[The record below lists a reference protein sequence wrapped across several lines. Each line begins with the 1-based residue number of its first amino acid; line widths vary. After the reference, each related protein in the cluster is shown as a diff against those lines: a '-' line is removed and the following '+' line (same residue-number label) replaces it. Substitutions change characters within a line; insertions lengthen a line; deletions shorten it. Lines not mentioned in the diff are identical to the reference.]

1 MTVLVRKEFHKDEA
15 KLVVRFQYDKSMID
29 KVKQVPDAKWS
40 QSLKAWHIPFD
51 AGSLGELQTILGSEN
66 LELSA
71 EVEALFAKD
80 TALQEN
86 HNRLDRVKIDVVN
99 RKIRIFLPKN
109 DEDIQFIRGL
119 RYSRWHKNDYCWE
132 VPDYPG
138 NLDLIKDYFGER
150 IVALRLFDSMAVKAG
165 AKGQQAIKR
174 HEVLFLKT
182 KSGRVKVF
190 AFFNKALIHA
200 IKQIPYSRWDANNK
214 WWTIPYSEQF
224 MTTLKVVCE
233 DQKLEVI
240 VEEEPKTG
248 VATKKISPFDVP
260 NYRKV
265 PDSYIQKH
273 IELRNSPHTIKNYV
287 SAFEEFINYF
297 PRQEIDQ
304 INEPQILEYLR
315 YLVSERQVSVSY
327 QNVAINAI
335 KFYYEKVLKG
345 QRKFYFIDRPRRD
358 KVLPEVLNM
367 QEITAMIK
375 QTENIKHK
383 LVLMFGYGSG
393 LRLNEIN
400 KIRLSDIDRE
410 RMQLRV
416 KNGKGRK
423 DRYTKLAAK
432 ILPVLDEYI
441 AKERPEDLLFR
452 GATGGIYSDRS
463 IQQVVKQAAEKAGIG
478 KNVTPKTLRHTFATH
493 SLENGTDLRYI
504 QDMMGHAS
512 SKTTEIYTH
521 ITTKGFENI
530 KSPMDGLDI

>member
-1 MTVLVRKEFHKDEA
+1 MSIKVSKEIHKGEA
-15 KLVVRFQYDKSMID
+15 RIVVCFDYDKALIAKIKNIS
-29 KVKQVPDAKWS
+29 DAKWS
-40 QSLKAWHIPFD
+40 QSLKAWHVPHDKHILEKLIVLFD
-51 AGSLGELQTILGSEN
+51 NEKIS
-66 LELSA
+66 LSA
-71 EVEALFAKD
+71 EL
-80 TALQEN
+80 EN
-86 HNRLDRVKIDVVN
+86 LIKKELPEKKNSNMAQAVKIDVIN
-99 RKIRIFLPKN
+99 RKIRIYLPKN
-109 DEDIQFIRGL
+109 EDDIKFITGI
-119 RYSRWHKNDYCWE
+119 RYSRWHKGDFCWE

-138 NLDLIKDYFGER
+138 NLDLIKDYFAGR
-150 IVALRLFDSMAVKAG
+150 INSLNLFEAMDVKAVKTSM
-165 AKGQQAIKR
+165 QSIQR
-174 HEVLFLKT
+174 DEVLFLMT
-182 KSGRVKVF
+182 RSGRVKIF
-190 AFFNKALIHA
+190 AFFNKALIQA
-200 IKQIPYSRWDANNK
+200 IKEIPYHRWDAKNK
-214 WWTIPYSEQF
+214 WWTIPYSEVIMERIKAACEAHQ
-224 MTTLKVVCE
+224 LK
-233 DQKLEVI
+233 VI

-248 VATKKISPFDVP
+248 VAAKKISPFDVP

-265 PDSYIQKH
+265 PESYIQKH

-297 PRQEIDQ
+297 PQMEIEQ
-304 INEPQILEYLR
+304 INEAQIMEYLR

-335 KFYYEKVLKG
+335 KFYYEQVLRG
-345 QRKFYFIDRPRRD
+345 RRKFYFIDRPRRD

-383 LVLMFGYGSG
+383 LILMFGYGSG

-432 ILPVLDEYI
+432 IIPILDEYL
-441 AKERPEDLLFR
+441 ANEPTDDLLFR
-452 GATGGIYSDRS
+452 GATGGLYSDRS
-463 IQQVVKQAAEKAGIG
+463 IQQVVKQAAKRAKIQ
-478 KNVTPKTLRHTFATH
+478 KRVTTKTLRHTFATH
-493 SLENGTDLRYI
+493 LLEQGVDLRYI
-504 QDMMGHAS
+504 QEMLGHAS

-530 KSPMDGLDI
+530 ESPMDGLDI

>member
-1 MTVLVRKEFHKDEA
+1 MTVFISKVFHQDQA
-15 KLVVRFQYDKSMID
+15 RLAVRFQFDKNLIQ

-40 QSLKAWHIPFD
+40 QTLKSWHMPFD
-51 AGSLGELQTILGSEN
+51 STSLQRLIALMDSES
-66 LELSA
+66 LEISEEA
-71 EVEALFAKD
+71 EALIKNVKPV
-80 TALQEN
+80 QEKPDHQN
-86 HNRLDRVKIDVVN
+86 SVKIDVVN

-109 DEDIQFIRGL
+109 DEDIKFIRGL
-119 RYSRWHKNDYCWE
+119 RYSRWHKSDFCWE

-150 IVALRLFDSMAVKAG
+150 IVALTLFDSVDVKAG
-165 AKGQQAIKR
+165 TTGRQAIKR

-182 KSGRVKVF
+182 RAGRVKVF

-214 WWTIPYSEQF
+214 WWTIPYSEAF
-224 MTTLKVVCE
+224 MASLRTVCE

-240 VEEEPKTG
+240 FEEEQKTG
-248 VATKKISPFDVP
+248 VAAKKISPFDVP

-273 IELRNSPHTIKNYV
+273 IELRNSEHTIKNYV

-297 PRQEIDQ
+297 PRLEIDQ

-367 QEITAMIK
+367 QEITSMIK
-375 QTENIKHK
+375 HTENVKHK
-383 LVLMFGYGSG
+383 LILMFGYGSG

-463 IQQVVKQAAEKAGIG
+463 IQQVVKQAAEKAGIQ
-478 KNVTPKTLRHTFATH
+478 KTVTPKTLRHTFATH
-493 SLENGTDLRYI
+493 MLENGVDLRYI
-504 QDMMGHAS
+504 QEMLGHAS

>member
-1 MTVLVRKEFHKDEA
+1 M
-15 KLVVRFQYDKSMID
+15 
-29 KVKQVPDAKWS
+29 
-40 QSLKAWHIPFD
+40 PFD
-51 AGSLGELQTILGSEN
+51 VGSLGELQKVLGGKN
-66 LELSA
+66 IELSA
-71 EVEALFAKD
+71 EAEALITKD
-80 TALQEN
+80 NNLQEK
-86 HNRLDRVKIDVVN
+86 HNRPNGVKIDVLN
-99 RKIRIFLPKN
+99 RKIRIYLPKN
-109 DEDIQFIRGL
+109 DEDIKFIRGL
-119 RYSRWHKNDYCWE
+119 RYSRWHKSDFCWE

-150 IVALRLFDSMAVKAG
+150 IVALTLFDSMDVKAG
-165 AKGQQAIKR
+165 TTGRQAIKR

-182 KSGRVKVF
+182 RSGRVKII

-200 IKQIPYSRWDANNK
+200 IKQIPYSRWDASNK

-224 MTTLKVVCE
+224 MATLREVC
-233 DQKLEVI
+233 DNQKLEVI

-248 VATKKISPFDVP
+248 LAAKKISPFDVP

-265 PDSYIQKH
+265 PDAYIQKH

-287 SAFEEFINYF
+287 SAFEEFINFF

-335 KFYYEKVLKG
+335 KFYYEKVLRG

-375 QTENIKHK
+375 RTENIKHK

-432 ILPVLDEYI
+432 ILPVLDAYI
-441 AKERPEDLLFR
+441 AKEQPKDLLFR

-478 KNVTPKTLRHTFATH
+478 KNVTPKTLRHIFATH

-530 KSPMDGLDI
+530 KSPMDDLDI